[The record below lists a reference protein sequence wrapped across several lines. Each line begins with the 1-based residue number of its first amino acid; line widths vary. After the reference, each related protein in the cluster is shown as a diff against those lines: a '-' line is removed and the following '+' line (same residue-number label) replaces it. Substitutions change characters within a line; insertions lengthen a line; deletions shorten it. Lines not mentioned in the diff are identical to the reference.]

1 MIRRT
6 VAIALLFISISTI
19 IAVPILVFTPMGAR
33 LFDGSPPTA
42 TITTPT
48 FTPLYSPT
56 PTPKPTPILTARGK
70 PPAISATEAILLD
83 DDTDHILDDLNG
95 ESPVPMASTTK
106 IMTALI
112 AIQAADLNKVVTIHQ
127 DAINEVMLHNG
138 SSAQLQ
144 LGDQLTLHDLLYGL
158 MLPSGDDAAI
168 AIADAVGGSTA
179 NFVNMMNLFAYR
191 LRLFQTHYLNPDGL
205 TYYDAN
211 HQPLPGHYTTAY
223 DLVRLARYAMSIPL
237 FAQIVRTQHYQ
248 LLATAS
254 HHRYSWDNTNTLLA
268 TYQGMT
274 GIKTGFT
281 VEAGACLVFSAT
293 RNGHH
298 LIGIVLHSID
308 ENHRFND
315 ARILLDW
322 GFSLPLLPPSP

>member
-19 IAVPILVFTPMGAR
+19 IAVPILVFTPRGPR
-33 LFDGSPPTA
+33 LYDGSPRPA

-48 FTPLYSPT
+48 RPPLYPPPPT
-56 PTPKPTPILTARGK
+56 PNPTPILTARGK

-112 AIQAADLNKVVTIHQ
+112 AIQVADLNTVVTIHQ
-127 DAINEVMLHNG
+127 DAINEVILHNG

-158 MLPSGDDAAI
+158 MFPSGDDAAI
-168 AIADAVGGSTA
+168 ALADAVAGSPA

-191 LRLFQTHYLNPDGL
+191 LRLFQTHYLNPDAL

-211 HQPLPGHYTTAY
+211 HHPLPGHYTPAY
-223 DLVRLARYAMSIPL
+223 DLVPPARYAMSIPL
-237 FAQIVRTQHYQ
+237 FAQIVR
-248 LLATAS
+248 
-254 HHRYSWDNTNTLLA
+254 
-268 TYQGMT
+268 
-274 GIKTGFT
+274 
-281 VEAGACLVFSAT
+281 
-293 RNGHH
+293 
-298 LIGIVLHSID
+298 
-308 ENHRFND
+308 
-315 ARILLDW
+315 
-322 GFSLPLLPPSP
+322 

>member
-6 VAIALLFISISTI
+6 VAITLLFIAISII
-19 IAVPILVFTPMGAR
+19 IVVPVLVFTPMGKR
-33 LFDGSPPTA
+33 LLDGS
-42 TITTPT
+42 TPT
-48 FTPLYSPT
+48 TSATPTLAPVTPT

-70 PPAISATEAILLD
+70 PPAITATEAILLD
-83 DDTDHILDDLNG
+83 SDTGHILDDLDG
-95 ESPVPMASTTK
+95 ERPVPMASTTK

-112 AIQAADLNKVVTIHQ
+112 TIQTADLNKVVSIQQ
-127 DAINEVMLHNG
+127 DAMNEVILHNG
-138 SSAQLQ
+138 SSANLHP
-144 LGDQLTLHDLLYGL
+144 GDRLTLRDLLYGL

-191 LRLFQTHYLNPDGL
+191 LHLFQTHYINPDGL

-211 HQPLPGHYTTAY
+211 GQPIPGHYTTAY

-237 FAQIVRTQHYQ
+237 FAQIVQMQHYQ
-248 LLATAS
+248 LPATS
-254 HHRYSWDNTNTLLA
+254 THHSYSWENTNTLLM
-268 TYQGMT
+268 TYPGMT

-281 VEAGACLVFSAT
+281 VEAGGCLVFSAT
-293 RNGHH
+293 RAGHH
-298 LIGIVLHSID
+298 LIGVVLHSAD
-308 ENHRFND
+308 ETRRFSD

-322 GFSLPLLPPSP
+322 GFALPLLPPGS

>member
-6 VAIALLFISISTI
+6 IIIALLFISISTI

-33 LFDGSPPTA
+33 LFDGSPPNA
-42 TITTPT
+42 AITTPT
-48 FTPLYSPT
+48 FTPITPT
-56 PTPKPTPILTARGK
+56 PTPKPIPILTARGK
-70 PPAISATEAILLD
+70 PPALSATEAILLD
-83 DDTDHILDDLNG
+83 NDTDHILDDLNG
-95 ESPVPMASTTK
+95 ENPVPMASTTK

-112 AIQAADLNKVVTIHQ
+112 AIQVADLNKVVTIHQ
-127 DAINEVMLHNG
+127 DAVNEVILHNG

-144 LGDQLTLHDLLYGL
+144 LGDRLTLHDLLYGL

-168 AIADAVGGSTA
+168 AIADAVGGSAA

-237 FAQIVRTQHYQ
+237 FAQIVRTQHYR
-248 LLATAS
+248 LPATVA
-254 HHRYSWDNTNTLLA
+254 HHSYSWDNTNTLLA

-281 VEAGACLVFSAT
+281 VEAGACLVFSAI
-293 RNGHH
+293 RSGHH
-298 LIGIVLHSID
+298 LIGVVLHSID

-315 ARILLDW
+315 ARVLLNW
-322 GFSLPLLPPSP
+322 GFSLPLLPPNP